1 MTKPFLGED
10 LRRMRLGKCGYNGIT
25 HAGRAD
31 LGAAFLVDIAS
42 AEALGDNLFASGFDG
57 LCCFF
62 FLEGVA
68 EHEGHGEDL
77 GERVSD
83 ALASDIRSG
92 TTGRFVQTEAPFGDR
107 SGREE
112 AHGAGEHCAFVG
124 EDVAEEVRAE
134 QHVEFTR
141 ALEEL
146 HGGVI
151 DVEVFESQFRIVLD
165 DFVHDF
171 APEHARGEHV
181 GLVDRSNLLVAQHC
195 GVESEAGNAFDFV
208 AAVLHGVKADFFL
221 GARNAFAALR
231 LAKVNV
237 TRQFADGEDVE
248 AVAHDVCAERAS
260 TGEFLIDAGRAE
272 VAEKLEMLTEREQG
286 TAFRLQVRG
295 EVFPLRATHGT
306 EKNTVRSFTQLEGAF
321 RQRRTAFVVGGATD
335 VCPFGVHVEAELLGN
350 HVQHADSFFHHFR
363 TDTVARKHCNLVI
376 LAHC

>member
-1 MTKPFLGED
+1 MSLSECLDDGVA
-10 LRRMRLGKCGYNGIT
+10 

-31 LGAAFLVDIAS
+31 LGAAFLVDVAS
-42 AEALGDNLFASGFDG
+42 AEALGDDLFASRFDSLG
-57 LCCFF
+57 RFF

-77 GERVSD
+77 GERVCD
-83 ALASDIRSG
+83 TLACDVRSG
-92 TTGRFVQTEAPFGDR
+92 TTGRFVQTEGTFGDR
-107 SGREE
+107 SGWEE
-112 AHGAGEHCAFVG
+112 AHGTGEHGAFVG

-134 QHVEFTR
+134 QHVEFAR
-141 ALEEL
+141 ALQEL

-151 DVEVFESQFRIVLD
+151 DIEVFESQFRIVLD

-181 GLVDRSNLLVAQHC
+181 GLVDAGDLLVAEH
-195 GVESEAGNAFDFV
+195 GGIESEAGNAFDFV

-248 AVAHDVCAERAS
+248 AIANDVSAERACTS
-260 TGEFLIDAGRAE
+260 EFLVDAGRAE
-272 VAEKLEMLTEREQG
+272 VAEKLEVLTERQKC

-295 EVFPLRATHGT
+295 EVFPLRAAHGT

-350 HVQHADSFFHHFR
+350 DVQHADSFFHDFGA
-363 TDTVARKHCNLVI
+363 DTVAWKHCNLVI
-376 LAHC
+376 LTHC